1 MNPLL
6 KLLPF
11 TRGVRAVM
19 LFTLLLSLVSQGV
32 QVLVPFLAGQ
42 MVKQTIELHRVA
54 ELPRLTLWIMGLFAL
69 RGALNWLEIYLG
81 SRTGQAVA
89 CRLRETV
96 YTHLLQ
102 LRFSFFDRTRTG
114 QLLSRLTSDLE
125 PVNGFVRWGLR
136 LAFRNVALLIFS
148 LVMALR
154 IDPTLAV
161 IGLGSMPFI
170 ALTAWAVGNRIRPA
184 FERSREQLGVV
195 TSRLQDN
202 LQGIRVVKTYVQEER
217 EIERFTS
224 ESDGLRDLSFQAARI
239 DAIYYPLTGFWSG
252 MAMLLALYAGGTRV
266 IAGTLAFDEY
276 VTFSLLVMQLIVPM
290 RFLGYMISVGQRA
303 AAACERIFAILE
315 DRRDIEPLASLADG
329 AGTPRR
335 GPRGDRREQAAA
347 RGTPRERRRGEGRGP
362 RLALRGDVTFEDVH
376 FAYGQATPSSGV
388 EPLLGERPEGET
400 GRRGDGA
407 RRQKSRRF
415 APSPRR
421 PLAPS
426 GLARGARGDGAEVLR
441 GIDLEVRAGEVVGIV
456 GTTGSGKSTLMSLIP
471 AFYHPT
477 RGRVLVDGHD
487 VTRLEPE
494 GLRRQIGFVF
504 QDPFLFP
511 GTLRENLLLGRPDA
525 TEEEMIAAARDAA
538 IHDFIQTLEKG
549 YDTVIGERGLTLSG
563 GQQQRMTIARTIL
576 TDPKILIL
584 DDYTSSVDTY
594 TEYLIQTALA
604 RLMRGRTTF
613 IITPR
618 AAPLLEASRVVVM
631 DEGRIV
637 CQGPPEELARTPGN
651 LFHQLL
657 ELQGSQQLAG
667 AR

>member
-11 TRGVRAVM
+11 TRGVRGVM
-19 LFTLLLSLVSQGV
+19 ILTLLLSLVGQAV
-32 QVLVPFLAGQ
+32 QVIVPFLAGQ
-42 MVKQTIELHRVA
+42 MVKQTVELHRITA
-54 ELPRLTLWIMGLFAL
+54 LPRLTLWIMALFAL
-69 RGALNWLEIYLG
+69 RGLLNWIEIYLG
-81 SRTGQAVA
+81 SMAGQAIS
-89 CRLRETV
+89 CRLRMAV
-96 YTHLLQ
+96 YTHLVQ

-136 LAFRNVALLIFS
+136 LAFRNIALLLFS
-148 LVMALR
+148 LAMAIR

-184 FERSREQLGVV
+184 FERAREQLGVV

-202 LQGIRVVKTYVQEER
+202 LQGIRVVKTYVQEDR
-217 EIERFTS
+217 EIERFTV
-224 ESDGLRDLSFQAARI
+224 ESDRLRDMSFEAARI

-266 IAGTLAFDEY
+266 IAGTLPFDQY

-315 DRRDIEPLASLADG
+315 DQQDLEPLRSLRSGSGLWALGSGLMVSRSLRTVDSRRSR
-329 AGTPRR
+329 TTSPEPRAQS
-335 GPRGDRREQAAA
+335 PE
-347 RGTPRERRRGEGRGP
+347 PP
-362 RLALRGDVTFEDVH
+362 LRGDVRFEGVH
-376 FAYGQATPSSGV
+376 FGYGQT
-388 EPLLGERPEGET
+388 
-400 GRRGDGA
+400 
-407 RRQKSRRF
+407 
-415 APSPRR
+415 
-421 PLAPS
+421 
-426 GLARGARGDGAEVLR
+426 EVLH

-471 AFYHPT
+471 AFYHAT
-477 RGRVLVDGHD
+477 RGRVLVDDHD
-487 VTRLEPE
+487 VTRLDPE

-525 TEEEMIAAARDAA
+525 TEEEMVQAARDAA

-549 YDTVIGERGLTLSG
+549 YETPIGERGLTLSG
-563 GQQQRMTIARTIL
+563 GQQQRMTIARTL
-576 TDPKILIL
+576 LMNPKILIL

-594 TEYLIQTALA
+594 TEYLIQTALK
-604 RLMRGRTTF
+604 RLMQGRTTF

-618 AAPLLEASRVVVM
+618 AAPLLSADRVVVM

-637 CQGPPEELARTPGN
+637 CEGPPEELARTPGN

-657 ELQGSQQLAG
+657 ELQGSQQLAEV
-667 AR
+667 R